1 MKKAAVTL
9 ESLDKKIETSIET
22 LDKKIETL
30 DKKIE
35 TSIESLDKKIDMID
49 FKFEKKIDLLDKKI
63 EGNTF
68 EIRQMSKEFV
78 DFVNF
83 MKENVMLR
91 DETKDRINE
100 RVDTKFTKYTSDQF
114 EFQDHVGKRCE
125 NVEHETLVL
134 QHRVTLIE
142 KHLDM

>member
-22 LDKKIETL
+22 LDKKIET
-30 DKKIE
+30 
-35 TSIESLDKKIDMID
+35 LDKKIDMID